1 MKYKTVFKLNKR
13 PKVVVRL
20 KKNSFKLNIPKTKAV
35 FKVPK
40 EIITKLK
47 VLESVEG
54 SYFSDSLVKTLKG
67 EYFS

>member
-1 MKYKTVFKLNKR
+1 MKYKAVLKLNKR
-13 PKVVVRL
+13 PKVVIRL
-20 KKNSFKLNIPKTKAV
+20 KKNSFKCNIPKTKAI

-40 EIITKLK
+40 EIVTKLQ
-47 VLESVEG
+47 VLEELEG